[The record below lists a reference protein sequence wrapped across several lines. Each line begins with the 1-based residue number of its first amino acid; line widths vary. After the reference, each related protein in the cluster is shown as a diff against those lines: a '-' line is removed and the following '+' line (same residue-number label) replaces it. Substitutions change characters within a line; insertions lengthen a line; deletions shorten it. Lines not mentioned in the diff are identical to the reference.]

1 MVGTGSVQNASN
13 LLVLTL
19 SPLAVHGASV
29 FDDGTPDAQQAESD
43 DGLLV
48 DNIVLVAEGV
58 DGQAGGGGQDGGL
71 GDERVAGQGVDDGL
85 GLLLGVLGG
94 DVGRVTGG
102 SEGGDGRESSGRNRW
117 PQTGSPCDHRVSYR
131 INWALKPSEKGVV
144 LTDSGSS
151 QAGRHCDVMS
161 GVVLSLGIEI
171 LSSSGAL
178 TELRGL
184 LASEPASAL
193 PKPSCFSR
201 CPL

>member
-161 GVVLSLGIEI
+161 GVVVSLGIEI